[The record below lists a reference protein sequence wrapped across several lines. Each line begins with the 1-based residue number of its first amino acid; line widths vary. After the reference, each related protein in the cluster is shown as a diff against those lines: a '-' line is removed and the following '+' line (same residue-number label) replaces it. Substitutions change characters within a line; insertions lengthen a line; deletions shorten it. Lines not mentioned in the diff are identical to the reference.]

1 MGDATSFDMK
11 ALSVALMMCLIV
23 GSSSGYIVGQYQI
36 AEYKD
41 EALHQ
46 HTEFRKVMHNYTQL
60 REICFELK
68 NQLENLRIELAE
80 TKGEYEALQF
90 SYAEL
95 EEEYYDLNSKYLDL
109 IKALQESR

>member
-1 MGDATSFDMK
+1 MDDATSFDMK
-11 ALSVALMMCLIV
+11 TLIVALMICLIA
-23 GSSSGYIVGQYQI
+23 GSASGYTVGQYQI
-36 AEYKD
+36 AEYRD
-41 EALHQ
+41 EARHQ
-46 HTEFRKVMHNYTQL
+46 HTEFRRVMHNYTQL

-80 TKGEYEALQF
+80 TKAEYEALQF

-95 EEEYYDLNSKYLDL
+95 EEEYYNLNSKYLDL